1 MQAIQE
7 EEDRQFRSL
16 LTIGRERGYLFAN
29 EVNNALASSGHTE
42 ADVGRLFSIFESDGI
57 EVYEDAIAAQ
67 AARDGLETKRAEF
80 ETPPDLSADE
90 PRGYLNLDPL
100 DRAIDPVKTY
110 LREMGVVPLLTRE
123 QEVAIARRLE
133 RGQLLVLKTISR
145 SPIVLKELSKTGHA
159 LRDGVRTIKEIV
171 RFDDENL
178 NDEKVAGAARQTLR
192 VINKIGKLYDLA
204 LQQASEL
211 NILARSDRT
220 ARRSARHRLARTR
233 IELSHLVRSINFRER
248 ERNRLIETVRSR
260 VEQLQVLTREISRLK
275 RRANVPRRDGGA
287 EIRKELRSRRA
298 QISEI
303 EESSHSSVV
312 SLKRTLSLIQ
322 RGEAQTAL
330 AKKELTEA
338 NLRLVVSIAKKYNN
352 RGLQF
357 LDLIQE
363 GNLGLMRGT
372 EKFEWRRGYK
382 FSTYATWWIR
392 QAITRAIA
400 DQARTIRVP
409 VHMMERINRQLRTTQ
424 QLVLE
429 LGREPSTE
437 ELAARLGVAIDLVRR
452 TKKIAQQ
459 PISLETP
466 IGEEQETHLRDLVE
480 DKGVQSPSD
489 AAINLNLR
497 EQMARMLKT
506 LTPREERILRMRFGL
521 ENGSEHTLE
530 EVGQVFAVT
539 RERIRQIEAKALRK
553 LRHPSRSRR
562 FRIFLDGAL

>member
-192 VINKIGKLYDLA
+192 VINEIGKLCDLA

-248 ERNRLIETVRSR
+248 ERNRLIQTVRSR

-275 RRANVPRRDGGA
+275 R
-287 EIRKELRSRRA
+287 
-298 QISEI
+298 
-303 EESSHSSVV
+303 
-312 SLKRTLSLIQ
+312 
-322 RGEAQTAL
+322 
-330 AKKELTEA
+330 
-338 NLRLVVSIAKKYNN
+338 
-352 RGLQF
+352 
-357 LDLIQE
+357 
-363 GNLGLMRGT
+363 
-372 EKFEWRRGYK
+372 
-382 FSTYATWWIR
+382 
-392 QAITRAIA
+392 
-400 DQARTIRVP
+400 
-409 VHMMERINRQLRTTQ
+409 
-424 QLVLE
+424 
-429 LGREPSTE
+429 
-437 ELAARLGVAIDLVRR
+437 
-452 TKKIAQQ
+452 
-459 PISLETP
+459 
-466 IGEEQETHLRDLVE
+466 
-480 DKGVQSPSD
+480 
-489 AAINLNLR
+489 
-497 EQMARMLKT
+497 
-506 LTPREERILRMRFGL
+506 
-521 ENGSEHTLE
+521 
-530 EVGQVFAVT
+530 
-539 RERIRQIEAKALRK
+539 
-553 LRHPSRSRR
+553 
-562 FRIFLDGAL
+562 